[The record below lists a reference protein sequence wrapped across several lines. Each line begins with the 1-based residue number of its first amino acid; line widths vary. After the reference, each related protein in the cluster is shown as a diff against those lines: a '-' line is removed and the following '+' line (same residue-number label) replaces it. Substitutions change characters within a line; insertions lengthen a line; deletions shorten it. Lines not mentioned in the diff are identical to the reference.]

1 MPKSRSTKQLP
12 LKITEITFSVLLL
25 LWFCNLTHAADNN
38 SYSADLGQRIKEKET
53 EVQLLINEKIEWQGN
68 INLFQE
74 NRIRKID
81 LTSKRQQLKGM
92 LDEIEQLKK
101 NIESIKSRK
110 EELTHQYR
118 NHIDQIRT
126 NAIDEKIESLKATDD
141 EEYKDVTIKEI
152 HPDSMKISHSTGVA
166 NIPFEKLPK
175 GLQDRFRFNP
185 KDAAAHRK
193 KGAAQQLL
201 LNNRL
206 KQIQAQQKPKAPPKA
221 KAHPVVKKQP
231 IAMPEKEPPQVDGRI
246 SARVIASNR
255 NGDRVSKKIEIR
267 ARAGTEQMRIV
278 VSSMRGGGTRNVAAR
293 ETAVYTM
300 WVDSK
305 YSVKAYQNGH
315 LIDEQSSLRKRGLG
329 L

>member
-1 MPKSRSTKQLP
+1 MLTNQLSLAITKTAFP
-12 LKITEITFSVLLL
+12 VLLL
-25 LWFCNLTHAADNN
+25 LCFCNLSHAADDN
-38 SYSADLGQRIKEKET
+38 SYSANLSQRIKEKEA
-53 EVQLLINEKIEWQGN
+53 EVQLLMNEKLQWQAN

-74 NRIRKID
+74 NRNSKTE
-81 LTSKRQQLKGM
+81 LTQKRQQLKDM
-92 LDEIEQLKK
+92 LDEIQQLKRS
-101 NIESIKSRK
+101 NESIKARK
-110 EELTHQYR
+110 DILNHQYR
-118 NHIDQIRT
+118 SHTAQIRA
-126 NAIDEKIESLKATDD
+126 NAIGEKIESLKST
-141 EEYKDVTIKEI
+141 EGKEYKDVTIKEI
-152 HPDSMKISHSTGVA
+152 HPDSMKIIHSTGVG

-175 GLQDRFRFNP
+175 ELQDRFRFNP
-185 KDAAAHRK
+185 KDAATHRK
-193 KGAAQQLL
+193 KGAAQQQL

-206 KQIQAQQKPKAPPKA
+206 NQIQAQQKPKAPPKA
-221 KAHPVVKKQP
+221 KAHPVVKLQP
-231 IAMPEKEPPQVDGRI
+231 IPMPEKEPPQVDGRI

-278 VSSMRGGGTRNVAAR
+278 VSSKRGGGTRNVAAR

-315 LIDEQSSLRKRGLG
+315 LIDGQSSSRKRGLG

>member
-92 LDEIEQLKK
+92 LNEIEQLKK

-126 NAIDEKIESLKATDD
+126 NAIDEKIESLKSTDD

-152 HPDSMKISHSTGVA
+152 HPDSMKISHSTGVG

-175 GLQDRFRFNP
+175 ELQDRFRFNP

-193 KGAAQQLL
+193 KEAAQQQL

-206 KQIQAQQKPKAPPKA
+206 NQIQAQQKPKAPPKA

-231 IAMPEKEPPQVDGRI
+231 IAMPIEKPPQVDGRI
-246 SARVIASNR
+246 SVTVTATRD
-255 NGDRVSKKIEIR
+255 GLKKIKIT

-278 VSSMRGGGTRNVAAR
+278 ASSKRGGGTWNVAAR
-293 ETAVYTM
+293 ETAVYTT

-305 YSVKAYQNGH
+305 YSVKAFQNGR
-315 LIDEQSSLRKRGLG
+315 LVDEQAALRKRGL
-329 L
+329 